1 MIPFIAGIQAL
12 SLGTKIAI
20 ATTLVIALFSSGLYV
35 GNRLG
40 ISSCQEAVIESQRH
54 GIETGVKQA
63 VVSDKT
69 ITKYVDRIQI
79 VQGTSR
85 EIIKEVK
92 IYVQDTSNLSPGF
105 RMLHDSA
112 ANNELPDATRIVD
125 EATVQITDVAE
136 TVVRNY
142 GICQENSTTLS
153 SLQDWVR
160 EQSGI
165 R

>member
-1 MIPFIAGIQAL
+1 MIPFLAGAQVL

-20 ATTLVIALFSSGLYV
+20 ATTLATALFSFGLYL
-35 GNRLG
+35 GNKIG
-40 ISSCQEAVIESQRH
+40 VSSCYEATIEAQRH
-54 GIETGVKQA
+54 SIETGVKQA

-92 IYVQDTSNLSPGF
+92 IYVQDTGNLSPGF

-112 ANNELPDATRIVD
+112 ANNELPDSTRIVD
-125 EATVQITDVAE
+125 EAAVQITDVAE

-142 GICQENSTTLS
+142 GICQENSATLS

>member
-1 MIPFIAGIQAL
+1 
-12 SLGTKIAI
+12 
-20 ATTLVIALFSSGLYV
+20 
-35 GNRLG
+35 
-40 ISSCQEAVIESQRH
+40 
-54 GIETGVKQA
+54 
-63 VVSDKT
+63 
-69 ITKYVDRIQI
+69 
-79 VQGTSR
+79 
-85 EIIKEVK
+85 
-92 IYVQDTSNLSPGF
+92 
-105 RMLHDSA
+105 MLHDSA

>member
-1 MIPFIAGIQAL
+1 MPFLIPIAAKISIAL
-12 SLGTKIAI
+12 
-20 ATTLVIALFSSGLYV
+20 TLVIALFSSGLYV

-54 GIETGVKQA
+54 GLETGVKQA

-92 IYVQDTSNLSPGF
+92 IYVQDTGNLSPGF

-112 ANNELPDATRIVD
+112 ANNELPDSTRIVD
-125 EATVQITDVAE
+125 EAPVQITDVAE